1 MRFEKALEGMRE
13 EYDYKKKLRLFELD
27 MLKKGHKFMN
37 IPDAIAPELRDEC
50 YSFDKDNF
58 FKQNDLADGLSAGR
72 FYYVRKKKG
81 KIVIRQAHLFSTLKT
96 EKAIPFVD
104 FDDNDIE
111 EVLAPVPSYD
121 ELQDMKEYL
130 DYSINNRN
138 QLTIQISRWIDKINE
153 EKEENARLKELL
165 KECKDIIEWYKA
177 NCEYK
182 DLPTESI
189 LTKIEEALR

>member
-1 MRFEKALEGMRE
+1 MSE

-50 YSFDKDNF
+50 YSSGKDSF

-81 KIVIRQAHLFSTLKT
+81 KIVIRQTYLYSCLTT

-111 EVLAPVPSYD
+111 KVLAPVPSYD
-121 ELQDMKEYL
+121 ELQSLKAQLAEHKEYCCCA
-130 DYSINNRN
+130 
-138 QLTIQISRWIDKINE
+138 KNE
-153 EKEENARLKELL
+153 VLVLENANLKELL
-165 KECKDIIEWYKA
+165 EECQTRITECLYKIYDEGGQSYP
-177 NCEYK
+177 NLEE
-182 DLPTESI
+182 DLKSL
-189 LTKIEEALR
+189 LTNIKEALK

>member
-50 YSFDKDNF
+50 YSSDKDNF

-81 KIVIRQAHLFSTLKT
+81 KIVIRQAHLYSCLKT

-111 EVLAPVPSYD
+111 KVLAPVPNYEEVKEFVEED
-121 ELQDMKEYL
+121 EK
-130 DYSINNRN
+130 
-138 QLTIQISRWIDKINE
+138 
-153 EKEENARLKELL
+153 LKELL
-165 KECKDIIEWYKA
+165 KKCQKFILDLFGLPYGFKQDISAKE
-177 NCEYK
+177 
-182 DLPTESI
+182 L
-189 LTKIEEALR
+189 LTKINEVLK

>member
-1 MRFEKALEGMRE
+1 MSE

-50 YSFDKDNF
+50 YSSDKDSF
-58 FKQNDLADGLSAGR
+58 FTQNDLADELSAGR

-81 KIVIRQAHLFSTLKT
+81 KIVIRQAHLYSCLKT

-111 EVLAPVPSYD
+111 KVIAPVPNY
-121 ELQDMKEYL
+121 EEVKEFV
-130 DYSINNRN
+130 
-138 QLTIQISRWIDKINE
+138 E
-153 EKEENARLKELL
+153 EGEKLKELL
-165 KECKDIIEWYKA
+165 KECQTILQDTKKDRGVYF
-177 NCEYK
+177 NNLHLT
-182 DLPTESI
+182 DI
-189 LTKIEEALR
+189 LTEIEEVLK